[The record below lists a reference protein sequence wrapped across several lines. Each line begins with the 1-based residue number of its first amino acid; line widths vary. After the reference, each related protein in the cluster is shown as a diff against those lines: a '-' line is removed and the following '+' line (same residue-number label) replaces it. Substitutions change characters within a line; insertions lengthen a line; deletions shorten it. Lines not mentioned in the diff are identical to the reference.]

1 MRTAFYEKKITV
13 VGLARSGVGA
23 ANLLAF
29 LGADVTVTD
38 MKSGPQLDEVIKK
51 LDKRVAVVA
60 GHHPPELFEAADLII
75 VSPGVPS
82 DIPLLRAARGKG
94 IRIIGELELAY
105 EILHDRF
112 RGPCPEILAITGSN
126 GKSTTTTLLYE
137 MLVQGNIRAV
147 LAGNIGNSVAAEVLN
162 LLAGDQAAPIPQ
174 YLVVELSSFQL
185 ETTDEFRPEGSAILN
200 VTPDHLDRYHE
211 MEAYMEAKCRIS
223 LKQGGTEYLVL
234 NADDPLT
241 PDVLNIIMRQKGGED
256 MPSVFYFSRA
266 RKVEGVYLEN
276 GLIRFNLPHNGPG
289 MSSKGIAPPGM
300 NDSLD
305 PAAFK
310 IKGVHNIEN
319 AMAASLMAYL
329 SGCGIE
335 AIRDTLEV
343 FPGLEHRLEFVREL
357 DGVRYINDS
366 KGTNVGATMKSLEGF
381 SEPVIL
387 IAGGRD
393 KAGDFTLLRPLL
405 KDKVKKVILVGDAAG
420 KIGGAVSDIVD
431 CAHAGYDF
439 GLAIAMAREAAS
451 AGDIVLLSPAC
462 ASFDMFSDFED
473 RGRQFRRMVAEL

>member
-1 MRTAFYEKKITV
+1 MRNAFHEKKITV

-38 MKSGPQLDEVIKK
+38 LKTGPQIDEVVKK
-51 LDKRVAVVA
+51 LDQRVSVVT
-60 GHHPPELFEAADLII
+60 GSHPTGLFHSADLIV

-82 DIPLLRAARGKG
+82 DIPLLRAAGSRG
-94 IRIIGELELAY
+94 IRTIGELELAY
-105 EILHDRF
+105 EVLHSAF
-112 RGPCPEILAITGSN
+112 AAPCPEVLAITGSN

-137 MLVQGNIRAV
+137 TLTRGSMSSL
-147 LAGNIGNSVAAEVLN
+147 LAGNIGNSLAAEVMRLIDI
-162 LLAGDQAAPIPQ
+162 GHPVRTPQ

-185 ETTDEFRPEGSAILN
+185 ETTEEFRPKGAAILN

-211 MEAYMEAKCRIS
+211 MGAYMEAKCRIS
-223 LKQGGTEYLVL
+223 LKQGASDYLVL

-241 PDVLNIIMRQKGGED
+241 PDVLNIISAEKNGKN
-256 MPSVFYFSRA
+256 MPSVFYFSRT
-266 RKVEGVYLEN
+266 RKVEGAFLEN
-276 GLIRFNLPHNGPG
+276 GRVRFNFPRDKLGVTGREIAMPG
-289 MSSKGIAPPGM
+289 K
-300 NDSLD
+300 DDLLD
-305 PAAFK
+305 PATFK

-329 SGCGIE
+329 AGCGIE
-335 AIRDTLEV
+335 AIRETLRV

-357 DGVRYINDS
+357 DGVKYINDS

-393 KAGDFTLLRPLL
+393 KDSDFALLRPLVGE
-405 KDKVKKVILVGDAAG
+405 KVKKVILVGDAAE
-420 KIGGAVSDIVD
+420 KIGKAVSDITECVQ
-431 CAHAGYDF
+431 AGYDF
-439 GLAIAMAREAAS
+439 RQAISMAREAAS
-451 AGDIVLLSPAC
+451 AGDVVLLSPSC
-462 ASFDMFSDFED
+462 ASFDMFTDFED
-473 RGRQFRRMVAEL
+473 RGRQFKRMVMEL

>member
-1 MRTAFYEKKITV
+1 MRKAFYEKKITV

-23 ANLLAF
+23 ANLLVF
-29 LGADVTVTD
+29 LGAEVTVTD
-38 MKSGPQLDEVIKK
+38 KKPRPQLDEIINK
-51 LDKRVAVVA
+51 LDPRVSVVT
-60 GHHPPELFEAADLII
+60 GHHPTELFDSSDLIV

-82 DIPLLRAARGKG
+82 DIPPLRAAKDRG

-105 EILHDRF
+105 EALRSAF
-112 RGPCPEILAITGSN
+112 RTACPEMLAITGSN

-137 MLVQGNIRAV
+137 TLIQGNIKAV

-162 LLAGDQAAPIPQ
+162 MIDGAQPVPVPQ

-185 ETTDEFRPEGSAILN
+185 ETTEEFRPKGAAILN

-211 MEAYMEAKCRIS
+211 MGAYMEAKCRIA
-223 LKQGGTEYLVL
+223 LKQGASDYLVL

-241 PDVLNIIMRQKGGED
+241 PDVLNIIMRDKNAND
-256 MPSVFYFSRA
+256 MPSVFYFSRT
-266 RKVEGVYLEN
+266 RKVEGAYLEN
-276 GLIRFNLPHNGPG
+276 GMVRFNLPPSRLGII
-289 MSSKGIAPPGM
+289 SKGIEPPGK
-300 NDSLD
+300 DALLD
-305 PAAFK
+305 PGTFR
-310 IKGVHNIEN
+310 IQGVHNIEN
-319 AMAASLMAYL
+319 AMAAMLMAYL
-329 SGCGIE
+329 SGCSIE
-335 AIRDTLEV
+335 AMKETLSV

-393 KAGDFTLLRPLL
+393 KDSDFTLLRPLL
-405 KDKVKKVILVGDAAG
+405 REKVKKVILVGEAAD
-420 KIGGAVSDIVD
+420 KIGRAFSGMVD
-431 CAHAGYDF
+431 CGRAGYDF
-439 GLAIAMAREAAS
+439 SLAVAMARESAS
-451 AGDIVLLSPAC
+451 AGDVVLLSPAC

-473 RGRQFRRMVAEL
+473 RGRQFRRRVMEL